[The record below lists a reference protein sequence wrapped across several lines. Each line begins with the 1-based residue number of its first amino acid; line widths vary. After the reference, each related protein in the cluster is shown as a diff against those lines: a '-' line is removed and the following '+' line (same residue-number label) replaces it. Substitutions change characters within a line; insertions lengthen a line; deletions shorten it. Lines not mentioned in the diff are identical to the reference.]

1 MSNPEAIRTVHVYSM
16 HTDPFAQPG
25 SGDAGGMNVYIARS
39 VHAMLKLDP
48 ELRVE
53 VFTLHRGEALPADSP
68 FRQPPKRGTRI
79 VRHSIDLPTA
89 RGLSKNELAKVTDE
103 FAQACVE
110 QALHAP
116 DIIHTHYWLSG
127 QAAARASE
135 LWSVQ
140 GIGFPIP
147 VLFTPHT
154 TAAAKDARR
163 GEGEAP
169 EPEERYRAEQ
179 LMSSYASRV
188 VVNTPLEAQQMGEY
202 YGTDA
207 QKLAII
213 PPGVDTSIFHTIP
226 GVHPLNDTSETRCR
240 IVFAGRPQPLKG
252 PHLLVEALALLP
264 DDLQVDVDIIGR
276 SDSDYERRLLA
287 RAVELGV
294 GNRVHLKD
302 PVPASELA
310 NIFRAADIV
319 ASPSSSETFGLVA
332 LEAQACGAAV
342 LATDAAG
349 LRFAVENHRTGLL
362 VAPRTAER
370 WAVAIERLVR
380 APYLRH
386 SLGANAAARARTM
399 GWDQTA
405 RKTLEA
411 YAEVHQDISQ

>member
-39 VHAMLKLDP
+39 VHAMLELDP

-53 VFTLHRGEALPADSP
+53 VFTLDRGEALPADSP
-68 FRQPPKRGTRI
+68 YRQPPKRGTRI

-116 DIIHTHYWLSG
+116 DIIHAHYWLSG

-276 SDSDYERRLLA
+276 SDSDYERRLL
-287 RAVELGV
+287 GV

-342 LATDAAG
+342 LATDADG

-362 VAPRTAER
+362 VTPRTPQR